1 MRHLVIP
8 DTQIRPGDD
17 TTHLDWAARAALKYL
32 PDVIVM
38 IGDWWDMPSLSMHDA
53 PGSAEANG
61 RNVLCDI
68 QAGNEAFERFV
79 APIQKEQAR
88 RIKNKDK
95 QWNPRCEFL
104 MGNHEDRVSRA
115 LNADPKLD
123 GILSLDNLKTP
134 GFHRNDFLRIVP
146 IDGIRYCHFFSNPL
160 SGRPIG
166 GTIPNRL
173 NHIGG
178 SFVQGHQQ
186 GFQYGCKQYPD
197 KVAHG
202 LVCGRFYSHHESY
215 RPDDV
220 QDCEWNGIVILNEIR
235 NNGDFDLMPLSF
247 NYLRKTFG
255 DEHGKWSRL

>member
-1 MRHLVIP
+1 MRHLIIP
-8 DTQIRPGDD
+8 DTQIKPGTDI
-17 TTHLDWAARAALKYL
+17 THIDWAARAIVKYM
-32 PDVIVM
+32 PDVIVV

-68 QAGNEAFERFV
+68 EAGNEAFKRLV
-79 APIQKEQAR
+79 APMETEIAR
-88 RIKNKDK
+88 RSRNHRTR
-95 QWNPRCEFL
+95 WTPRLEFL
-104 MGNHEDRVSRA
+104 FGNHEDRVGRA
-115 LNADPKLD
+115 LNNDPKLA
-123 GILSLDNLKTP
+123 GVLTLDMLKTP
-134 GFHRNDFLRIVP
+134 GFHRNDFLRIVV
-146 IDGIRYCHFFSNPL
+146 IDGIRYCHYFPNPL

-178 SFVQGHQQ
+178 TFVQGHQQ

-202 LVCGRFYSHHESY
+202 LVCGRFYSHQESY
-215 RPDDV
+215 RPADV
-220 QDCEWNGIVILNEIR
+220 QDCEWNGIVVLNDVR

-247 NYLRKTFG
+247 NYLRSTFG
-255 DEHGKWSRL
+255 